1 MNFSSTCCW
10 QSSQKDNSSYDEV
23 TAFYLLV
30 HLMRYGIEW
39 RQVYLSNSI
48 EQLACQSRLHKLVN
62 KLEESLKKSL
72 VEVYNHM
79 AESCE
84 SEGMERE
91 TMLVLV
97 FTSYIRTL
105 LTADIEDQT
114 LIEKLFDII
123 LVDGTEDM
131 VIEVLVKMISACS
144 E

>member
-1 MNFSSTCCW
+1 
-10 QSSQKDNSSYDEV
+10 
-23 TAFYLLV
+23 
-30 HLMRYGIEW
+30 MRYGIEW

-48 EQLACQSRLHKLVN
+48 EELACKSKLHKLVG
-62 KLEESLKKSL
+62 KLEENLKKNYA
-72 VEVYNHM
+72 EVYNHM

-114 LIEKLFDII
+114 LIEKLFDMF

-131 VIEVLVKMISACS
+131 VIEILVKMVSSCS